1 MRHCHYIYGHCYH
14 AHPYVS
20 PFPDPYAGPEHL
32 KAFSIAGFS
41 GLGIGLAVVL
51 LLRET
56 KLRWSWTLPGALL
69 IPIAFQLDWRL
80 GVGYTGAVLSSSGI
94 GYWLHKKEK
103 ERGGPEAREEEERLG
118 PLRWARSRI
127 SRARQDDDR
136 VVGDKLAIG
145 TNGRGERCWVPFGR
159 DHGVH
164 GLVLGATGSGKTVT
178 QAAIA
183 QAYILAGLPVIVFDP
198 KGDRYLRAVL
208 RDAAARAG
216 ARFVEWSPTGD
227 HVYNPFGRGGPT
239 EIADK
244 ALAGHDWSEP
254 HYKLITQRLLGQV
267 MTTMRAA
274 GEWPPTLSNVVRYMD
289 PERLDGLA
297 SKVGGDVAERVSAYV
312 DSLSPRAKAELGGGR
327 DRLAVLA
334 ESELGPRLDPA
345 LGDGPLLS
353 FEQTLGRGDVLYMTT
368 DADRYPAASQLLGA
382 AVVIDLVTLTTD
394 LQDGELRGLL
404 LVDEFSAVLAGEISR
419 LFGRAR
425 GAGLSVLLGTQSLA
439 DIRSARPD
447 DHSDTL
453 TEQLL
458 DNVEFGIVHRQNDPA
473 SAERLAQMGGTKPA
487 YSTTRRVGG
496 VGAFSGLGEGTRTP
510 GREFLVHPDEFKRL
524 QVGEAVVINPM
535 AKRPAEIVEVWP
547 PEQGDPQGKDPRRG

>member
-1 MRHCHYIYGHCYH
+1 MKHSHYH
-14 AHPYVS
+14 YVS
-20 PFPDPYAGPEHL
+20 PTTTDPYAGLNRL
-32 KAFSIAGFS
+32 KAFGISMGL
-41 GLGIGLAVVL
+41 GLGIGIAVAL

-56 KLRWSWTLPGALL
+56 KLRWTWTLPGAFLV
-69 IPIAFQLDWRL
+69 PIVGHIDWRL
-80 GVGYTGAVLSSSGI
+80 GVGYTNAVLWGSGI
-94 GYWLHKKEK
+94 GYWLHKQEK
-103 ERGGPEAREEEERLG
+103 ERGGPEAREEDQRLG

-127 SRARQDDDR
+127 SRAKQSDER

-145 TNGRGERCWVPFGR
+145 TNRRGDRCWVPFGR
-159 DHGVH
+159 DRGVH
-164 GLVLGATGSGKTVT
+164 GLVVGATGSGKTVT

-183 QAYILAGLPVIVFDP
+183 VAYILAGLPAIVVDP

-216 ARFVEWSPTGD
+216 ARFLEWSPTGN

-274 GEWPPTLSNVVRYMD
+274 AEWPPTLSKVVRYMD
-289 PERLDGLA
+289 PERLDALA
-297 SKVGGDVAERVSAYV
+297 SKVGGAVAERVSAYV

-345 LGDGPLLS
+345 LDDGPLLS
-353 FEQTLGRGDVLYMTT
+353 FEETLGRGDVLYMTT
-368 DADRYPAASQLLGA
+368 DADRYPAASKLLGA
-382 AVVIDLVTLTTD
+382 AVVIDLVTLTAD

-404 LVDEFSAVLAGEISR
+404 LVDEFSAVLAEHVSR
-419 LFGRAR
+419 IFGRAR
-425 GAGLSVLLGTQSLA
+425 GAGLSVVLGTQSLA

-447 DHSDTL
+447 DPSDTL
-453 TEQLL
+453 TEQLS
-458 DNVEFGIVHRQNDPA
+458 DNIEFAIVHRQNDPA
-473 SAERLAQMGGTKPA
+473 SAERLAQMAGTKAA

-496 VGAFSGLGEGTRTP
+496 VGALAGLGEGTRTP

-524 QVGEAVVINPM
+524 RVGEAVVINPM
-535 AKRPAEIVEVWP
+535 AKTPAEIVRIWP
-547 PEQGDPQGKDPRRG
+547 PKEAN

>member
-1 MRHCHYIYGHCYH
+1 VKHSHYHH
-14 AHPYVS
+14 YVS
-20 PFPDPYAGPEHL
+20 PITTDPYAGINGV
-32 KAFSIAGFS
+32 KAFAISM
-41 GLGIGLAVVL
+41 GLGIGIGIAVAL

-56 KLRWSWTLPGALL
+56 KLRWSWTLLGALL
-69 IPIAFQLDWRL
+69 VPIVGQIDWRL
-80 GVGYTGAVLSSSGI
+80 GVAYANAVLWASGL
-94 GYWLHKKEK
+94 GYWLHKQEK
-103 ERGGPEAREEEERLG
+103 ERGGPEAREEEQRLG
-118 PLRWARSRI
+118 PLRWARSLI
-127 SRARQDDDR
+127 SRAKQSDER

-145 TNGRGERCWVPFGR
+145 TNRRGERCWVPFGR

-183 QAYILAGLPVIVFDP
+183 VAYILAGLPVIVLDP

-216 ARFVEWSPTGD
+216 ARFLEWSPTGSY
-227 HVYNPFGRGGPT
+227 VYNPFGRGGPT

-254 HYKLITQRLLGQV
+254 HYKLITERLLGQV

-274 GEWPPTLSNVVRYMD
+274 GEWPPTLSKVVRYMD
-289 PERLDGLA
+289 PERLDALA
-297 SKVGGDVAERVSAYV
+297 SQVGGDVAERVSAYV

-345 LGDGPLLS
+345 LGDGPPLS
-353 FEQTLGRGDVLYMTT
+353 FEETLGRGDVLYMTT
-368 DADRYPAASQLLGA
+368 DADRYPAASKLLGA
-382 AVVIDLVTLTTD
+382 AVVIDLVTLTAD

-404 LVDEFSAVLAGEISR
+404 LVDEFSAVLAEDVSR
-419 LFGRAR
+419 IFGRAR

-447 DHSDTL
+447 DPTDTL
-453 TEQLL
+453 TEQLS
-458 DNVEFGIVHRQNDPA
+458 DNIEFAIVHRQNDPA
-473 SAERLAQMGGTKPA
+473 SAERLAQMAGTKAA

-496 VGAFSGLGEGTRTP
+496 VGALSGLGDGTRTP

-524 QVGEAVVINPM
+524 RVGEAVVINPM
-535 AKRPAEIVEVWP
+535 AKTPAEIVRIWP
-547 PEQGDPQGKDPRRG
+547 PKEAH